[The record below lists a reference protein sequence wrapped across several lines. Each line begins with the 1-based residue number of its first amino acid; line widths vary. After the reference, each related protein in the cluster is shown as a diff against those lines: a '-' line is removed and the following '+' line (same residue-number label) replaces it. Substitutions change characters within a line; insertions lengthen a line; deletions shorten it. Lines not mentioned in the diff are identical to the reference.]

1 MLSSMP
7 RCSIG
12 LKAMVSGKGTLT
24 TQVVRRGKRRSGCG
38 LCLVWG
44 QRLHG
49 ATFFCF
55 VCVLGTYI
63 GQGTV
68 VEFNL
73 LMTKPENAQLMRL
86 MSTTMGT

>member
-1 MLSSMP
+1 
-7 RCSIG
+7 
-12 LKAMVSGKGTLT
+12 MVQL
-24 TQVVRRGKRRSGCG
+24 
-38 LCLVWG
+38 
-44 QRLHG
+44 
-49 ATFFCF
+49 FFCF
-55 VCVLGTYI
+55 VCVLGTCI